1 MNRNEVLTILAAHR
15 DEILGY
21 GVRSLSLFGSVAR
34 GESGP
39 ESDVDLLVDFGR
51 PPSFD
56 SYMNLKLA
64 LEDLLGKRVDLVTIG
79 GLRVGS
85 RPGVEKDAIRVA

>member
-1 MNRNEVLTILAAHR
+1 MNRDEVLTILTAHR
-15 DEILGY
+15 HEILGY
-21 GVRSLSLFGSVAR
+21 GVQSLSLFGSVAR

-79 GLRVGS
+79 GLRVGA

>member
-1 MNRNEVLTILAAHR
+1 MNRDEVLTILTAHR
-15 DEILGY
+15 HEILGY
-21 GVRSLSLFGSVAR
+21 GVQSLLLFGSVAR
-34 GESGP
+34 DEGGP

-79 GLRVGS
+79 GLRVGA